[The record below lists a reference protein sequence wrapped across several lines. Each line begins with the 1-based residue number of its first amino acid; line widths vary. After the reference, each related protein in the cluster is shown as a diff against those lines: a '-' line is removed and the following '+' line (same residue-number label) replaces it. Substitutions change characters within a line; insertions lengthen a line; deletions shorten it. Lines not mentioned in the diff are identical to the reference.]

1 MNPPFVSYETT
12 PKNVKRYWSTL
23 LSLLSLMSL
32 KDGVMYQRDR
42 TFTREHLLTLTP
54 DDIVEFFNL
63 KVYGSPNSATNA
75 MPKYGRS
82 TSLESCKKH
91 INYFMPN
98 CLICWDVQTLR
109 ENLTRSITVNGLIN
123 QIKKGR
129 SLKERK
135 NISRKKAI

>member
-1 MNPPFVSYETT
+1 
-12 PKNVKRYWSTL
+12 
-23 LSLLSLMSL
+23 
-32 KDGVMYQRDR
+32 MYQRDCAY
-42 TFTREHLLTLTP
+42 THENLLTLTP

-109 ENLTRSITVNGLIN
+109 GNLTRSITVNGLIN